1 MATDVDFIG
10 ALGAGSGINIRQL
23 ATNLVEVEKQPR
35 VETIQSRIDTQDR
48 RIAGYAA
55 VSLSLNNLKD
65 AFAKLNDAREFTSGQ
80 VSSTRPQDFTT
91 TVTGSVQAGTH
102 SVVVNQL
109 AAAQKSVS
117 QGFAS
122 NSTSIN
128 GGAAFTLTFTI
139 GGVAQAGIAVDAAD
153 TTPAGIVAAIN
164 DAGQGVTASLVDTG
178 DPATPTRI
186 VLTGASGASNG
197 FSVAVTDDAGG
208 GAVADL
214 DFSTTLQA
222 STDASLVVDGLT
234 VIRPS
239 NVVAD
244 VIDGVTLNL
253 TAVTAAGETGGLE
266 VTRDTTT
273 VKENLTALVAA
284 YNQTITDFDTLTG
297 PTSDDP
303 EDIYSGSLARD
314 SLIGTLR
321 DNIRAMMMDDSS
333 TPGASLTAFRDV
345 GLDIDRYGVMSLNE
359 TTLDAALA
367 DNFDEVVTLFS
378 ADTDDQTTF
387 GAATRGIA
395 GDAVYELDAFLNNR
409 GLIAQQSTN
418 ATALAQG
425 YEDDLRTLEIRM
437 EALYERYLRQFSAME
452 SIVGESN
459 SMRDSLKSTFDGMM
473 AAYTN
478 N

>member
-35 VETIQSRIDTQDR
+35 FETIQSRIDTQDR
-48 RIAGYAA
+48 RVAGYAA
-55 VSLSLNNLKD
+55 VSLTLKNLKD

-128 GGAAFTLTFTI
+128 GGAALTLTFTI
-139 GGVAQAGIAVDAAD
+139 GGVAQSGIAVDAAD

-186 VLTGASGASNG
+186 VLTGASGASNS

-222 STDASLVVDGLT
+222 SADASLVVDGLT
-234 VIRPS
+234 VTRPS
-239 NVVAD
+239 NAVAD

-253 TAVTAAGETGGLE
+253 TAVTAAGESGGLE
-266 VTRDTTT
+266 VARDTTT

-297 PTSDDP
+297 PASDDP

-367 DNFDEVVTLFS
+367 GNFDEVVTLFS

-387 GAATRGIA
+387 GAAARGIA
-395 GDAVYELDAFLNNR
+395 GDAVHELDAFLNNR
-409 GLIAQQSTN
+409 GLIAQQSAN
-418 ATALAQG
+418 ATELAQG